1 MLANALRSR
10 EGLKTPLIMFTMLTI
25 ALALFLF
32 VTRVSGDADK
42 DVYTIM
48 LDNGIL
54 PPLLGKKV
62 SVLVQNITQTH
73 RENLLKIG
81 LQRRLMLNPTWE
93 ERLRIINQ
101 TRWEIKQCLE
111 ERLEEGARLREML
124 RQGDATRGEF
134 IVEMNWLMLEIRT
147 GLNLLRET
155 NDEAM
160 KALQEA
166 VSGANR
172 NFAKQIIEENRKFQ
186 QEMKQLCEEMIN
198 EMEEV
203 GNRIREG
210 LDKK

>member
-1 MLANALRSR
+1 MKMLANALRSR

-48 LDNGIL
+48 LDDGIL

-101 TRWEIKQCLE
+101 TR
-111 ERLEEGARLREML
+111 
-124 RQGDATRGEF
+124 
-134 IVEMNWLMLEIRT
+134 
-147 GLNLLRET
+147 
-155 NDEAM
+155 
-160 KALQEA
+160 
-166 VSGANR
+166 
-172 NFAKQIIEENRKFQ
+172 
-186 QEMKQLCEEMIN
+186 
-198 EMEEV
+198 
-203 GNRIREG
+203 
-210 LDKK
+210 